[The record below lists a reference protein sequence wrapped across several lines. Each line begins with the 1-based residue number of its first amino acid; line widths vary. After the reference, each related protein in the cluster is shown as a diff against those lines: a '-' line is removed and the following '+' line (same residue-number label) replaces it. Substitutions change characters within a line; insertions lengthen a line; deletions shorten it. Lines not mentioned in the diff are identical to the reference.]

1 LALDSH
7 IILVQQIKASNRK
20 AFQKLYESCWQDLF
34 ISAFHLIACEELAK
48 DFTQDAFVKLWEN
61 RDKINSFQSPKPYLY
76 TILKNSILNHI
87 RKEKTL
93 AEKKIHIVAHTAH
106 EIPSPVEQLAAK
118 ELESKMLAII
128 RELPPAAQ
136 RIWNLSRQEN
146 LSVNEIAGRLEISPL
161 TVKKQLS
168 NVLRALRARFAAHL
182 RS

>member
-1 LALDSH
+1 VDPYIVLA
-7 IILVQQIKASNRK
+7 QQIKASNRK

-34 ISAFHLIACEELAK
+34 VSAFHLIACEELAK

-61 RDKINSFQSPKPYLY
+61 REKINSFQSPKPYLY

-93 AEKKIHIVAHTAH
+93 AEKKIHIIEHASH
-106 EIPSPVEQLAAK
+106 ETPSPVEQLTAK
-118 ELESKMLAII
+118 ELESNILAIV

-136 RIWNLSRQEN
+136 RIWHLSRQEN
-146 LSVNEIAGRLEISPL
+146 LSINEIAGKLEISPL

-168 NVLRALRARFAAHL
+168 NVLRALRTRFAPHL